1 MSKEKLH
8 KVSVGADVN
17 NVPDGWFRIIPATNA
32 EIMDAHPTC
41 GECEHVM
48 VFTDKPVC
56 RHYSSQM
63 RMQRVDPEKD
73 YCRHWEKEQ

>member
-1 MSKEKLH
+1 MKLY
-8 KVSVGADVN
+8 K
-17 NVPDGWFRIIPATNA
+17 RIVDLTMMDWEEATPA
-32 EIMDAHPTC
+32 EIMASHPKC

-56 RHYSSQM
+56 RHYSAKM

-73 YCRHWEKEQ
+73 YCRHWEGKQ